1 MPAEVYL
8 TVEGLEGEATAKG
21 FEGQIV
27 LDSFQLGANNP
38 TSIGAGTGAGA
49 GKVNLSNFTVTKRTD
64 ASSVPLFL
72 ACCKGDHFPNAEVTI
87 RKAGGEQVEFIKYK
101 FDTVFVEDINWSGG
115 SGDDVPT
122 EVLSLAFG
130 AVEMTYTP
138 QNADGT
144 MGSPIVA
151 KWDQI
156 AVAAG

>member
-1 MPAEVYL
+1 MSAEVYL
-8 TVEGLEGEATAKG
+8 KVDGVDGEATAKG
-21 FEGQIV
+21 FENQIV
-27 LDSFQLGANNP
+27 LDSFSLGANNP

-72 ACCKGDHFPNAEVTI
+72 ACCKGNHFAGAEVTV
-87 RKAGGEQVEFIKYK
+87 RKAGGAQTEFIKYK
-101 FDTVFVEDINWSGG
+101 FDTIFVEDISWAGG
-115 SGDDVPT
+115 MGDDVPI
-122 EVLSLAFG
+122 ESLSLAFG

-138 QNADGT
+138 QKADGS

-156 AVAAG
+156 AVAAT